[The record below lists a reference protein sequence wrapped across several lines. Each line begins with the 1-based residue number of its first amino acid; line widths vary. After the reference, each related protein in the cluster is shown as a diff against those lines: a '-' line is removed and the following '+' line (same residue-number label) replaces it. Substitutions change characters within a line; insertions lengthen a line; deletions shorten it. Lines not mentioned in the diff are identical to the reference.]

1 MKTNPRTITL
11 PAVFK
16 AAYITSLSTEDS
28 IGAGR
33 SKALHTLSSA
43 QQHNIMTMKTSVPF
57 TSHELI
63 PGVTL

>member
-1 MKTNPRTITL
+1 MKTNLELSLYQLFLKLPTL
-11 PAVFK
+11 LVWA
-16 AAYITSLSTEDS
+16 LEDS

-33 SKALHTLSSA
+33 SKAVQTLSSA
-43 QQHNIMTMKTSVPF
+43 QQHNIMTMKTSVPL